1 MPACL
6 RLLLLLLNLSI
17 CVESGLLIYIIFCLP
32 AAAAAP
38 PPSYTHVCVCVQNV
52 RMWFIVGGVVAV
64 IVMFIVLLACGW
76 NFRSC

>member
-1 MPACL
+1 V
-6 RLLLLLLNLSI
+6 LS
-17 CVESGLLIYIIFCLP
+17 
-32 AAAAAP
+32 
-38 PPSYTHVCVCVQNV
+38 QNV